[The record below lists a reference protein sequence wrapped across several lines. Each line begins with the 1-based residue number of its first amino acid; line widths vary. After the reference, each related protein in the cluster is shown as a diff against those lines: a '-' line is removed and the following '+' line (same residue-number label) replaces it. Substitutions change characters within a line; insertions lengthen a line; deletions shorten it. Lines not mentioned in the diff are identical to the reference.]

1 MRKNIVLIA
10 SLDAKGHACY
20 YVKNFI
26 ENKGYNVVSVDVGT
40 EVVKAAASNTDE
52 VFAPG
57 KTDQENRVVDTMTE
71 GMTRVCHDLFAECRM
86 DGIICIGGATETIV
100 GTKVM
105 SMLPSGIP
113 KVMLSTL
120 TSDEICQYVSPKGDI
135 CMLSSSDETAGLN
148 GIPKISLLQAAG
160 ALIGMAEAENA

>member
-1 MRKNIVLIA
+1 
-10 SLDAKGHACY
+10 
-20 YVKNFI
+20 
-26 ENKGYNVVSVDVGT
+26 
-40 EVVKAAASNTDE
+40 
-52 VFAPG
+52 
-57 KTDQENRVVDTMTE
+57 
-71 GMTRVCHDLFAECRM
+71 M